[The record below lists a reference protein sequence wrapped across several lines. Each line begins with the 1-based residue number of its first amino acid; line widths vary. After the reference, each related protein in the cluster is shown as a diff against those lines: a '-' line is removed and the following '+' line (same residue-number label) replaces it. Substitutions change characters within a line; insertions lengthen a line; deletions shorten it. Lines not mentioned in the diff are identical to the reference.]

1 MSGDFA
7 ISQSAPRSAAEPI
20 STSAASAT
28 QTQDPAAVAAA
39 AAATSKRPLVN
50 PSLHLDL
57 ALNLVVLQFVDNNGD
72 VTTQIPSQKQLKAY
86 QEQVAASGPGGSA
99 SRVVQWAQG
108 AETAPDKVNPASAE
122 PATQAPSQVAQTGV
136 AQSYAP
142 SSFAAPAPVASTGAA
157 SAAAGVGSASV
168 VAARSVVPV
177 QSGA

>member
-1 MSGDFA
+1 
-7 ISQSAPRSAAEPI
+7 
-20 STSAASAT
+20 
-28 QTQDPAAVAAA
+28 
-39 AAATSKRPLVN
+39 VN

-108 AETAPDKVNPASAE
+108 AETAPDNVNPASAE

-142 SSFAAPAPVASTGAA
+142 QSFAATPPVASTGATSA
-157 SAAAGVGSASV
+157 SAAQASVGTASV
-168 VAARSVVPV
+168 VATRSVVPV